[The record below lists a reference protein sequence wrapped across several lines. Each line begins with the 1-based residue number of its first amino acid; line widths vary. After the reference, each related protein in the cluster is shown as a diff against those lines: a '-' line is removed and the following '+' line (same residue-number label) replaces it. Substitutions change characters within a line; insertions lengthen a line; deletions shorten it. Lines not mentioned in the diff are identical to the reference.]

1 MAASSQSDPSEHDP
15 ESIVRRL
22 LRCERELPE
31 TARAA
36 ILAMGEAAVP
46 MLLEI
51 VKHNA
56 DGWSP
61 VHAVRLLREMRVVD
75 AIEPMLRVLAE
86 TDGLDMLHDAAVDAL
101 PELGESVLEPAL
113 RAYAENL
120 DPSFRASVACVL
132 ARIGVR
138 DERIFCLL
146 LEILERSPSHAG
158 DLAEYGDT
166 RALPFLARAF
176 DAYEVREGAFAD
188 QDLIELHAAIEEL
201 GGTLTPGQAA
211 KYRSAREPTE
221 RWRRQLDAA
230 LDARSSVPRPTRPG
244 RTEPCWCGSTKKYK
258 KCHLGADD
266 RGTSAGKVRT

>member
-1 MAASSQSDPSEHDP
+1 MAISSQSDPNERDP

-22 LRCERELPE
+22 LRSERELPE

-36 ILAMGEAAVP
+36 ILSMHEAAVP
-46 MLLEI
+46 VLLEI
-51 VKHNA
+51 VKHHA

-61 VHAVRLLREMRVVD
+61 VHAVRLLGEMRVAD
-75 AIEPMLRVLAE
+75 AIAPLLRVLAE
-86 TDGLDMLHDAAVDAL
+86 TDGVDMLHDAAIAAL

-120 DPSFRASVACVL
+120 DTSFRASVASVL

-146 LEILERSPSHAG
+146 LEILERSPSYAG

-166 RALPFLARAF
+166 RALPFLACAF
-176 DAYEVREGAFAD
+176 DAYEVRDSAFAN

-211 KYRSAREPTE
+211 KYRRALEPAE
-221 RWRRQLDAA
+221 RWRRQLIAT
-230 LDARSSVPRPTRPG
+230 LDARSSVPRRTRPG
-244 RTEPCWCGSTKKYK
+244 RNEPCWCGSTKKYK
-258 KCHLGADD
+258 KCHLGADN
-266 RGTSAGKVRT
+266 RGTSASNVRT